1 MQFNKK
7 PTLQVV
13 SIGII
18 LLTLVFLSVL
28 MGIPYYLSKM
38 NEENGQI
45 LASQFFV
52 DTQQSVD
59 ANKFYGPEN
68 SMLDWQKLENE
79 NFGLSNASFWIKLK
93 IEAAQTQNEPLLLID
108 YSLLDQVNVWFIAAQ
123 ADSGERDTVA
133 AYSTGDS
140 FPFYNRIVEHEQFL
154 FNVPSSEVD
163 LEVFIRVRSEGA
175 IKIPITLWDKN
186 EFIEYS
192 GLYKLFAGIF
202 FGYLIAM
209 IITSL
214 FVYST
219 TRNPLFIIYSG
230 FVFSIILG
238 VASLE
243 GFAFHYLWPNWLW
256 VQEYGVILA
265 FSMTAILG
273 ISMSSRLLE
282 LRDCFP
288 NIYRLF
294 SALRLVYIFIILSC
308 LFFSYAL
315 IAPLFMLLL
324 CITIPLICCLSLV
337 LALRGNRIAMYYC
350 ATWLVFFC
358 SCILA
363 ALENF
368 GIYSTFVDYSVI
380 IMGGALLDS
389 IILSFALATKFNQQL
404 EQAIQTK
411 DIAIN
416 KEIEALEAQEELL
429 KLQEQNKIDLEY
441 NIEERT
447 LELEIALR
455 ELAEKNQELERLSAI
470 DPLTSVMNRR
480 YFDKRLLAESRRSR
494 REITSLGILML
505 DIDHFKKIN
514 DNHGHLCGDY
524 CLKLFAQMLKDTIKR
539 PTDVICRYGGEEFV
553 LILPNTSLEGL
564 QVLAE
569 RIRLAIQEKTILFES
584 KQLSM
589 TVSIGGCSRVM
600 GSEEEHAIIIGYVDK
615 LLYQAKETGR
625 NRCVIEEYQ

>member
-1 MQFNKK
+1 MEVKK
-7 PTLQVV
+7 KSTLQVV

-18 LLTLVFLSVL
+18 VLTLVFFNVL

-45 LASQFFV
+45 LASYYFV
-52 DTQQSVD
+52 DSDRSTD
-59 ANKFYGPEN
+59 TAKFFGPES
-68 SMLDWQKLENE
+68 SMLDWQKLEHD

-108 YSLLDQVNVWFIAAQ
+108 YSLLDQVNVWFFATQ
-123 ADSGERDTVA
+123 ANSDKRDVVA

-154 FNVPSSEVD
+154 FNVPTSEVD
-163 LEVFIRVRSEGA
+163 LEVYIRVRSEGA
-175 IKIPITLWDKN
+175 IKVPITLWDKN

-209 IITSL
+209 IITTL

-230 FVFSIILG
+230 FAFSIVLG
-238 VASLE
+238 VASLK
-243 GFAFHYLWPNWLW
+243 GFAFHYLWPNGLW

-282 LRDCFP
+282 LKELVP
-288 NIYRLF
+288 KVYRLL
-294 SALRLVYIFIILSC
+294 SALRFVFIAIILSC
-308 LFFSYAL
+308 LFFSYGL
-315 IAPLFMLLL
+315 IAPIFMLLL
-324 CITIPLICCLSLV
+324 CITFPLIFGISIL
-337 LALRGNRIAMYYC
+337 LAIKGNRIAMYYC
-350 ATWLVFFC
+350 ANWFVLFC
-358 SCILA
+358 SSVLA
-363 ALENF
+363 ALESF
-368 GIYSTFVDYSVI
+368 GIYSTFVDYSLI
-380 IMGGALLDS
+380 IMGGALIESL
-389 IILSFALATKFNQQL
+389 ILSFALATKFNQQL
-404 EQAIQTK
+404 EQAIQSK

-416 KEIEALEAQEELL
+416 KEKEALQAQEDLL
-429 KLQEQNKIDLEY
+429 KLQDQNKIDLEY

-470 DPLTSVMNRR
+470 DPLTNVMNRR

-494 REITSLGILML
+494 REMTSLGVLML

-524 CLKLFAQMLKDTIKR
+524 CLTLFAQTLKETIKR

-553 LILPNTSLEGL
+553 LILPNTGIEGL

-615 LLYQAKETGR
+615 LLYQAKEAGR
-625 NRCVIEEYQ
+625 NRCIIEEY